1 MELDLS
7 GIWTLIRERD
17 GSARPMAVPGDLVS
31 ALVAAGELVDPFKG
45 EAELDA
51 LWTGR
56 EDWTLVRRFTLGDA
70 DLAADSLRLELESL
84 DTVAAVSLNGAKL
97 AESRDMFVPLDLD
110 LAGAARAGENE
121 LRITIRSAERA
132 AAEAA
137 SKLPYPSP
145 ASSYPVASPHRNLV
159 RKAQCMAGWDWGP
172 CLLSGGVYGY
182 ARLVASS
189 GPRIVGLSAEPR
201 RLRGRSWELRC
212 RVELGL
218 SGAGPV
224 LLTAEA
230 AGGRT
235 ELQVDAPA
243 GRSVHE
249 LAVAVEA
256 PELWWPAG
264 HGPQPL
270 YELVVGANEVEGP
283 SPAVG
288 YGGTGRAASERRLRV
303 AFRELRLRN
312 EADADGRSMAV
323 EVNGRPIFLKGA
335 NWIPQDAL
343 PSRWTADGA
352 RALLE
357 QALAANMN
365 CVRVWGGGR
374 YESDAFYDFCDE
386 RGLLVWQDFMFA
398 CATYPSTPDFLS
410 EVEAEARAQILRLRH
425 HPCIA
430 LWCGNNEDLG
440 AIGWYEE
447 SRANPTRYI
456 VDYDRLNEGVLG
468 RAVGELDPGRPWW
481 PSSPSAGPGD
491 YADNWHAD
499 GAGDMHYWSVWHEG
513 KPFSTYLEVRPR
525 LCSEFGF
532 QSLPSPEAV
541 AAFAGPEDLNVTS
554 PVMEHHQ
561 RHPKGNELIM
571 TTMLRYFR
579 MPRGFDETLYL
590 SQAQQALAIKTA
602 VDYWRSTT
610 PRCMGALYWQL
621 NDVWPCAS
629 WSSLEY
635 GGRWKLLHY
644 EARRFF
650 APAAPYAYLKDGA
663 LHAGASYDGPGR
675 YRGRLRLRLLSF
687 DGVEL
692 LERRAPLELDSPSA
706 AAAWVLPL
714 ASLPAAP
721 SECFCVVDLEDEAAA
736 DAADIGGRDAAGRG
750 ALPAGAPNRAWIF
763 LTEPKR
769 CAPRRA
775 TVSASMTS
783 GPAGAGAAARE
794 SGGAFTLRLETDAP
808 AFWVD
813 PRYRRAA
820 APAGSTTPAG
830 PTTRIGATTLA
841 EPIEAPSSSRET
853 LPGFALRGRLEDA
866 GFLLLPGEPRSMA
879 YLPTPEEAALGPE
892 ALAARLRVMHLTES
906 Y

>member
-7 GIWTLIRERD
+7 GSWTLIRERD
-17 GSARPMAVPGDLVS
+17 GSARPMAVPGDIVS
-31 ALVAAGELVDPFKG
+31 ALVASEELRDPFVG

-56 EDWTLVRRFTLGDA
+56 EDWTLLRRFTLDSA
-70 DLAADSLRLELESL
+70 ALAAGRLRLELESL
-84 DTVAAVSLNGAKL
+84 DTVADLYLNGAVL
-97 AESRDMFVPLDLD
+97 ARSRNMFVPLSLE
-110 LAGAARAGENE
+110 LAGVARAGENE

-137 SKLPYPSP
+137 SALPYPSP
-145 ASSYPVASPHRNLV
+145 ASTYPVSSPHRNLI

-172 CLLSGGVYGY
+172 CLLSGGLYGY
-182 ARLVASS
+182 ARIVASD
-189 GPRIVGLSAEPR
+189 GPRIAGLSAEA
-201 RLRGRSWELRC
+201 LKLGGEAWELRC
-212 RVELGL
+212 RVELEL
-218 SGAGPV
+218 SAQGPIR
-224 LLTAEA
+224 LTAEA
-230 AGGRT
+230 AGGRA
-235 ELQVDAPA
+235 ELIADLPA
-243 GRSVHE
+243 GLSVHE
-249 LAVAVEA
+249 LAIRVES
-256 PELWWPAG
+256 PELWWPVG
-264 HGPQPL
+264 HGRQPL
-270 YELVVGANEVEGP
+270 YQLVAHAREGETEP
-283 SPAVG
+283 
-288 YGGTGRAASERRLRV
+288 GGQASSERRLRV
-303 AFRELRLRN
+303 AFRELRLRD
-312 EADADGRSMAV
+312 EPDAYGRSMAV
-323 EVNGRPIFLKGA
+323 ELNGRPIFLKGA

-343 PSRWTADGA
+343 PSRWTAAGA
-352 RALLE
+352 RALLD

-374 YESDAFYDFCDE
+374 YESDAFYDYCDE
-386 RGLLVWQDFMFA
+386 RGILVWQDFMFA
-398 CATYPSTPDFLS
+398 CATYPSSPAFLA
-410 EVEAEARAQILRLRH
+410 EVEAEARAQIRRLRH

-447 SRANPTRYI
+447 SRANPTRYV

-468 RAVGELDPGRPWW
+468 RAVRELDPGRPWW

-491 YADNWHAD
+491 YSDNWHAD

-513 KPFSTYLEVRPR
+513 RPFSAYLDVRPR

-541 AAFAGPEDLNVTS
+541 AAFAAPDDLNVTS

-602 VDYWRSTT
+602 VDYWRSAT

-650 APAAPYAYLKDGA
+650 APAAPFAYAKDA
-663 LHAGASYDGPGR
+663 TLYAGASYVGPGR
-675 YRGRLRLRLLSF
+675 YRGQLRLRILSF
-687 DGVEL
+687 AGDAL
-692 LERRAPLELDSPSA
+692 LERRAPVELDSPSA
-706 AAAWVLPL
+706 ATAWELPI

-721 SECFCVVDLEDEAAA
+721 NECFCVVDLEDEGGSAAA
-736 DAADIGGRDAAGRG
+736 GLAGTGTALGRG
-750 ALPAGAPNRAWIF
+750 AIPGEAPNRCWIF

-769 CAPRRA
+769 CSLRKARID
-775 TVSASMTS
+775 ASMS
-783 GPAGAGAAARE
+783 ALAA
-794 SGGAFTLRLETDAP
+794 SGGASAVGTGFTLRLEADAP

-813 PRYRRAA
+813 PRYRG
-820 APAGSTTPAG
+820 PAG
-830 PTTRIGATTLA
+830 RGAA
-841 EPIEAPSSSRET
+841 
-853 LPGFALRGRLEDA
+853 PGFALRGRLEDA
-866 GFLLLPGEPRSMA
+866 GFLLLPGEARA
-879 YLPTPEEAALGPE
+879 LRYEPTAEEESIGPE
-892 ALAARLRVMHLTES
+892 ALAVRLRVMQVAES

>member
-1 MELDLS
+1 MQLDLS
-7 GIWTLIRERD
+7 GSWTLFRDRD
-17 GSARPMAVPGDLVS
+17 GSSRPMAIPGDVVS
-31 ALVAAGELVDPFKG
+31 ALVASGELSDPFVG

-56 EDWTLVRRFTLGDA
+56 EDWTLVRRFTLDDA
-70 DLAADSLRLELESL
+70 ALAAESLRLELESL
-84 DTVAAVSLNGAKL
+84 DTVADILLNGIEL
-97 AESRDMFVPLDLD
+97 ARSRNMFLPVGIELSE
-110 LAGAARAGENE
+110 AARIGENE
-121 LRITIRSAERA
+121 LRISIRSAERA

-137 SKLPYPSP
+137 ARLPYPSP
-145 ASSYPVASPHRNLV
+145 ASTYPVSSPHRNLI

-182 ARLVASS
+182 ARIVASN
-189 GPRIVGLSAEPR
+189 GARIAGLSAEAL
-201 RLRGRSWELRC
+201 RLEGEAWELRC
-212 RVELGL
+212 RIEFELSAPGQ
-218 SGAGPV
+218 V
-224 LLTAEA
+224 RLTAEA
-230 AGGRT
+230 AGGRA
-235 ELQVDAPA
+235 ELIADAPA
-243 GRSVHE
+243 GPSVHE
-249 LAVAVEA
+249 LAIRVES
-256 PELWWPAG
+256 PELWWPVG
-264 HGPQPL
+264 HGGQPL
-270 YELVVGANEVEGP
+270 YELVARVHEVK
-283 SPAVG
+283 
-288 YGGTGRAASERRLRV
+288 GGTEAGARASSERRLRV
-303 AFRELRLRN
+303 AFRELKLRN
-312 EADADGRSMAV
+312 EPDADGRSMAA

-343 PSRWTADGA
+343 PSRWTAAGA
-352 RALLE
+352 RMLLD

-365 CVRVWGGGR
+365 CIRVWGGGR
-374 YESDAFYDFCDE
+374 YESDAFYDYCDE
-386 RGLLVWQDFMFA
+386 RGILVWQDFMFS
-398 CATYPSTPDFLS
+398 CATYPSSPAFLA
-410 EVEAEARAQILRLRH
+410 EVDAEARGQIRRLRH

-447 SRANPTRYI
+447 SRANPTRYV

-468 RAVGELDPGRPWW
+468 RAVRELDPGRPWW

-513 KPFSTYLEVRPR
+513 KPFSAYLDVRPR

-541 AAFAGPEDLNVTS
+541 AAFASPDDLNVTS

-602 VDYWRSTT
+602 VDYWRSTA

-650 APAAPYAYLKDGA
+650 APAAPYAYAKDGT
-663 LHAGASYDGPGR
+663 LYAGASYDGPGR

-687 DGVEL
+687 DGAEL
-692 LERRAPLELDSPSA
+692 LERRAPVELDSPSA
-706 AAAWVLPL
+706 AATWELPI
-714 ASLPAAP
+714 AGLPAA
-721 SECFCVVDLEDEAAA
+721 SNACFCVVDLEDEVVPGAAGSA
-736 DAADIGGRDAAGRG
+736 GAGASTVAGRG
-750 ALPAGAPNRAWIF
+750 GVPADAPNRSWIF
-763 LTEPKR
+763 LAEPKR
-769 CAPRRA
+769 CSLRKA
-775 TVSASMTS
+775 TVSASMSAAPAAS
-783 GPAGAGAAARE
+783 GASEAEAAFE
-794 SGGAFTLRLETDAP
+794 LRLETDAP

-813 PRYRRAA
+813 PRYRRPAA
-820 APAGSTTPAG
+820 GEAAERGS
-830 PTTRIGATTLA
+830 
-841 EPIEAPSSSRET
+841 PS
-853 LPGFALRGRLEDA
+853 GFALRGRLDDA
-866 GFLLLPGEPRSMA
+866 GFLLLPGESRTLRYEPSA
-879 YLPTPEEAALGPE
+879 DESSIGPE
-892 ALAARLRVMHLTES
+892 ALAARLRVMHLAES

>member
-7 GIWTLIRERD
+7 GSWTLIREGD
-17 GSARPMAVPGDLVS
+17 GSSRPMAIPGDIVS
-31 ALVAAGELVDPFKG
+31 ALVASGELRDPFVG
-45 EAELDA
+45 EAELAA
-51 LWTGR
+51 LWVGR
-56 EDWTLVRRFTLGDA
+56 EDWTLVRRFPLDDA
-70 DLAADSLRLELESL
+70 ALAAESLRLELESL
-84 DTVAAVSLNGAKL
+84 DTVADIRLNGIEL
-97 AESRDMFVPLDLD
+97 ARCRNMFVPLSIT
-110 LAGAARAGENE
+110 LAGAAKLGENE

-145 ASSYPVASPHRNLV
+145 ASTYPVSSPYRNLL

-172 CLLSGGVYGY
+172 CILSGGIYGY
-182 ARLVASS
+182 SRIVASN
-189 GPRIVGLSAEPR
+189 GPVIVGLSAEGR
-201 RLRGRSWELRC
+201 RLGGESWELRC
-212 RVELGL
+212 RVELVL
-218 SGAGPV
+218 SEPRPV
-224 LLTAEA
+224 RLTASA
-230 AGGRT
+230 AGGQAGRI
-235 ELQVDAPA
+235 VDAPA
-243 GRSVHE
+243 GRGAYE
-249 LAVAVEA
+249 LSILVES
-256 PELWWPAG
+256 PELWWPTG
-264 HGPQPL
+264 HGAQTL
-270 YELVVGANEVEGP
+270 YELVV
-283 SPAVG
+283 
-288 YGGTGRAASERRLRV
+288 RAHGVQGETAGVAREASERRLRV

-312 EADADGRSMAV
+312 EPDADGRAMAV
-323 EVNGRPIFLKGA
+323 EVNGRPILLKGA

-343 PSRWTADGA
+343 PSRWTASGA
-352 RALLE
+352 RELLD

-374 YESDAFYDFCDE
+374 YESDEFYDYCDE
-386 RGLLVWQDFMFA
+386 RGILVWQDFMFA
-398 CATYPSTPDFLS
+398 CATYPSTPDFLA
-410 EVEAEARAQILRLRH
+410 EVDMEARAQILRLKH
-425 HPCIA
+425 HPCVA

-440 AIGWYEE
+440 AIGWYDE
-447 SRANPTRYI
+447 SKANPTRYV
-456 VDYDRLNEGVLG
+456 VDYDRLNEGILG
-468 RAVGELDPGRPWW
+468 RAVRELDPGRPWW

-491 YADNWHAD
+491 YSDNWHAD

-513 KPFSTYLEVRPR
+513 KPFSAYLDVRPR

-650 APAAPYAYLKDGA
+650 APAAPFAFLKDGT
-663 LHAGASYDGPGR
+663 LYAGASYDGPGR

-687 DGVEL
+687 DGTEL
-692 LERRAPLELDSPSA
+692 LERLAPIELGSPSA
-706 AAAWVLPL
+706 AETWRLPL
-714 ASLPAAP
+714 ADLPAAP
-721 SECFCVVDLEDEAAA
+721 GECFCVVDLEDEDGS
-736 DAADIGGRDAAGRG
+736 DAARYPGTGTYAPLGRR
-750 ALPAGAPNRAWIF
+750 ALPADAPNRAWIF

-769 CAPRRA
+769 CSLRKAA
-775 TVSASMTS
+775 VSAWMSDATAATGAS
-783 GPAGAGAAARE
+783 GAGAAFE
-794 SGGAFTLRLETDAP
+794 LRLATDAP

-813 PRYRRAA
+813 PRYRRA
-820 APAGSTTPAG
+820 TPA
-830 PTTRIGATTLA
+830 AA
-841 EPIEAPSSSRET
+841 EPESSS
-853 LPGFALRGRLEDA
+853 GFALRGRLEDA
-866 GFLLLPGEPRSMA
+866 GFLLLPGESR
-879 YLPTPEEAALGPE
+879 ALRYEPSADESSIGPE
-892 ALAARLRVMHLTES
+892 ALAARLRVMHLAEA

>member
-1 MELDLS
+1 
-7 GIWTLIRERD
+7 
-17 GSARPMAVPGDLVS
+17 MA
-31 ALVAAGELVDPFKG
+31 
-45 EAELDA
+45 
-51 LWTGR
+51 
-56 EDWTLVRRFTLGDA
+56 
-70 DLAADSLRLELESL
+70 
-84 DTVAAVSLNGAKL
+84 
-97 AESRDMFVPLDLD
+97 
-110 LAGAARAGENE
+110 
-121 LRITIRSAERA
+121 I
-132 AAEAA
+132 
-137 SKLPYPSP
+137 
-145 ASSYPVASPHRNLV
+145 
-159 RKAQCMAGWDWGP
+159 
-172 CLLSGGVYGY
+172 
-182 ARLVASS
+182 
-189 GPRIVGLSAEPR
+189 
-201 RLRGRSWELRC
+201 
-212 RVELGL
+212 
-218 SGAGPV
+218 
-224 LLTAEA
+224 
-230 AGGRT
+230 
-235 ELQVDAPA
+235 
-243 GRSVHE
+243 
-249 LAVAVEA
+249 
-256 PELWWPAG
+256 
-264 HGPQPL
+264 
-270 YELVVGANEVEGP
+270 
-283 SPAVG
+283 
-288 YGGTGRAASERRLRV
+288 
-303 AFRELRLRN
+303 
-312 EADADGRSMAV
+312 

-343 PSRWTADGA
+343 PSRWTEAGA
-352 RALLE
+352 RSLLD
-357 QALAANMN
+357 QAVAANMN
-365 CVRVWGGGR
+365 CIRVWGGGR
-374 YESDAFYDFCDE
+374 YESDGFYDYCDE
-386 RGLLVWQDFMFA
+386 KGILVWQDFMFA
-398 CATYPSTPDFLS
+398 CATYPSTPEFLA
-410 EVEAEARAQILRLRH
+410 EVDAEARAQIRRLKH

-447 SRANPTRYI
+447 SRANPTRYV

-468 RAVGELDPGRPWW
+468 RAVRELDPGRPWW

-491 YADNWHAD
+491 YSDNWHAD

-513 KPFSTYLEVRPR
+513 KPFSAYLDVRPR

-650 APAAPYAYLKDGA
+650 APAAPFAYLKNGA
-663 LHAGASYDGPGR
+663 LYAGASYDGPGR

-687 DGVEL
+687 DGAEL
-692 LERRAPLELDSPSA
+692 LERRAPIELDSPSA
-706 AAAWVLPL
+706 SVSWELPI

-721 SECFCVVDLEDEAAA
+721 IECFCVVDLEDEGVPGAAA
-736 DAADIGGRDAAGRG
+736 SAGAGAFTAAGRG
-750 ALPAGAPNRAWIF
+750 YVPVDAPNRSWIF

-769 CAPRRA
+769 CSLRKA
-775 TVSASMTS
+775 TVSASMS
-783 GPAGAGAAARE
+783 APPAAAGDSEAGAAFE
-794 SGGAFTLRLETDAP
+794 LRLETDTP
-808 AFWVD
+808 AFWID

-820 APAGSTTPAG
+820 GGEAAERGSP
-830 PTTRIGATTLA
+830 
-841 EPIEAPSSSRET
+841 
-853 LPGFALRGRLEDA
+853 PGFALRGRLEDA
-866 GFLLLPGEPRSMA
+866 GFLLLPGESRTLRYEPSA
-879 YLPTPEEAALGPE
+879 EEASIGPD